1 MKPPSRLSLHL
12 SILSA
17 VVMTAGPLHASG
29 GGPALEATP
38 QSLDSGG
45 QQVTSANF
53 IIDATL
59 GGILGVSAAITPV
72 AIQNRQGYIAQ
83 LFEVQ
88 TLAVN
93 GPLTVAENAV
103 ENFAATAQL
112 DDGTT
117 LTPTQVSWSFTGAGQ
132 TISSTGEFYPAVVYL
147 DSPAQVLAAWRGVSA
162 AANLT
167 VLDALKDNFGN
178 YAGDG
183 LRDLWQVQYFGE
195 DSPLAAPGLA
205 PYGDGIV
212 NQLKHAWNVPPD
224 DRFNSPIASLSGSY
238 LTLTFRRLKVSVVPR
253 PNYEVQ
259 VSNDLGTWFDNTTA
273 GGPYTTETAVLSL
286 NAETEQVTVRDN
298 TPFFSVP
305 RRFIRLRVSGP

>member
-1 MKPPSRLSLHL
+1 MNPNRLHHL
-12 SILSA
+12 IT
-17 VVMTAGPLHASG
+17 TALLLAAAPLHASSG
-29 GGPALEATP
+29 DPVLEAAP

-45 QQVTSANF
+45 RRVTSANF
-53 IIDATL
+53 TIDATL
-59 GGILGVSAAITPV
+59 GGVLGVGTAAAPV
-72 AIQNRQGYIAQ
+72 AMHNRQGYIAQ

-93 GPLTVAENAV
+93 GPLTVAEGATG
-103 ENFAATAQL
+103 NFTTTALL

-117 LTPTQVSWSFTGAGQ
+117 LAPALVSWSFTGAGQ
-132 TISSTGEFYPAVVYL
+132 TISSTGEFFPAAVYL
-147 DSPAQVLAAWRGVSA
+147 NSPARVNAAWRGVTGGA
-162 AANLT
+162 DLT
-167 VLDALKDNFGN
+167 VLDVLKDNFGT

-224 DRFNSPIASLSGSY
+224 DRLNSPTYALSGSY

-253 PNYEVQ
+253 PGYQVQ
-259 VSNDLGTWFDNTTA
+259 VSSDLGTWLDNTSP
-273 GGPYTTETAVLSL
+273 GGPYTTETAVVSL
-286 NAETEQVTVRDN
+286 NAETERVTVRDN
-298 TPFFSVP
+298 TPFFSIP
-305 RRFIRLRVSGP
+305 RRFIRLRVAGP